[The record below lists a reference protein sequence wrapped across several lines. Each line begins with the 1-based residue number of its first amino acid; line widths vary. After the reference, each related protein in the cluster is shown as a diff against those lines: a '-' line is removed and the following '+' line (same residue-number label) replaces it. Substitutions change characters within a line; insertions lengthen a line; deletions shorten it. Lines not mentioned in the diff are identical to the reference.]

1 MITHRTSMRS
11 AVAALGVGAAIAL
24 TVSSPAFAA
33 NEGTY
38 QGNWGGC
45 TATEEI
51 QVQYVNGGYHD
62 QMEFFPT
69 GTGPN
74 CLFDIIDNN
83 SVVWTST
90 GAGSGWRYDG
100 PGNYMCPQIHDKVT
114 GVLKWQGV
122 CN

>member
-62 QMEFFPT
+62 QMK
-69 GTGPN
+69 
-74 CLFDIIDNN
+74 

-90 GAGSGWRYDG
+90 GAGSGWRDDG